1 MIGKI
6 EATDITRRYS
16 SLFALECSLKVER
29 GVLYAIVGPN
39 GSGKSTL
46 LRILSLMERPDR
58 GNIVYYNEAS
68 CTRNPFG
75 DADFRKQIAL
85 IPTRATLFNESVY
98 DNVSYG
104 LTLRKIRKGDM
115 RKLVTRALHEVGLT
129 ERERDHANQLSS
141 GEAQRLA
148 LARALA
154 CDPDV
159 LFLDEPTASL
169 DPDNAAIIEDIIRT
183 RVKNSGKITV
193 MVTHNFNQAKALA
206 DFVIFMYSGR
216 IVEMSESSAFFNEP
230 STELAKKFVHG
241 EIY

>member
-6 EATDITRRYS
+6 EVLDITRRYS
-16 SLFALECSLKVER
+16 SIFALECSLKIER
-29 GVLYAIVGPN
+29 DILYAIVGPN

-58 GNIVYYNEAS
+58 GDVVYYNEAS

-75 DADFRKQIAL
+75 DAGFRKQITL
-85 IPTRATLFNESVY
+85 VPTRAALFNESVY

-115 RKLVTRALHEVGLT
+115 RKLVTRALHEVGLADK
-129 ERERDHANQLSS
+129 ERDHAYQLSS

-154 CDPDV
+154 CEPDV
-159 LFLDEPTASL
+159 LFVDEPTASL
-169 DPDNAAIIEDIIRT
+169 DPDST
-183 RVKNSGKITV
+183 RVIEGIIKKRKQISGSIIV
-193 MVTHNFNQAKALA
+193 MVTHNLQQAKNLA
-206 DFVIFMYSGR
+206 DSVVFMYGGK
-216 IVEMSESSAFFNEP
+216 IEEVSEAGSFFKRPSS
-230 STELAKKFVHG
+230 ELARKFVFG